1 MWSSRYC
8 ILVSVFSSLE
18 SDHIFFFSSEIPD
31 MSLRYEIIFSGVIT
45 MIFFSYQL
53 FTGMKNCKKNAKKPC
68 QNTNK
73 NDSST
78 NSITSESIGYLKLS
92 IPCMALGVYILFP
105 LVLFISIIA
114 GRIPTQFASV
124 EPLLSFI
131 LPLFL
136 LYELQTSIMELIH
149 TFSPKQQSENKRT
162 VTNDTI
168 NTFYVI
174 FITSIFIGSKSFFFF
189 KCRKFKKS
197 YLHI

>member
-1 MWSSRYC
+1 
-8 ILVSVFSSLE
+8 
-18 SDHIFFFSSEIPD
+18 
-31 MSLRYEIIFSGVIT
+31 MSLRCEIIFSGVIT

-68 QNTNK
+68 QNTHEN
-73 NDSST
+73 NSST

-92 IPCMALGVYILFP
+92 IPCMTGGVYILFP
-105 LVLFISIIA
+105 LVLFISIIIS
-114 GRIPTQFASV
+114 RIPTQFASV

-131 LPLFL
+131 LPLLL
-136 LYELQTSIMELIH
+136 LYELQTSIMKLIH

-189 KCRKFKKS
+189 LSVESLKS
-197 YLHI
+197 HIYITRFSYWHRCLCSSFVQNNFR